1 MLISKVGISL
11 HDAKFIS
18 QKFVKIISCMC
29 RITQGVQSDQFLYAE
44 DLNLSY
50 KRKNVEK
57 KIRNN
62 TLKILLVFLNDF
74 SIVKSV
80 FI

>member
-11 HDAKFIS
+11 HDTKFIS
-18 QKFVKIISCMC
+18 QKLKVISCMC
-29 RITQGVQSDQFLYAE
+29 RISQGVQSDQFLYAE

-57 KIRNN
+57 KIE
-62 TLKILLVFLNDF
+62 TMQ
-74 SIVKSV
+74 
-80 FI
+80 

>member
-1 MLISKVGISL
+1 
-11 HDAKFIS
+11 
-18 QKFVKIISCMC
+18 MC